1 MTGKKNGFAL
11 IELMIVVAIIA
22 ILAAIALPFYL
33 NYTTRA
39 EGSEA
44 FMLAGTAKSAV
55 ISYYTEKG
63 SWPVDNTSAGLRLP
77 DQISGKYVKS
87 VSVSVAND
95 SNLITVQFK
104 SQGVAKPLQNKNLY
118 LLSSSSS
125 NSDVKWICEVGSPS
139 MYVFVPARCR
149 NTR

>member
-1 MTGKKNGFAL
+1 MAGMKNGFAL

-33 NYTTRA
+33 NYTTKA
-39 EGSEA
+39 QGSEA
-44 FMLAGTAKSAV
+44 FTLAGTAKSAV

-63 SWPVDNTSAGLRLP
+63 SWPANNTSAGLELP

-87 VSVSVAND
+87 VSISAAND
-95 SNLITVQFK
+95 RDLITVQFK
-104 SQGVAKPLQNKNLY
+104 SQGVAKPLQNKSLY
-118 LLSSSSS
+118 LFSSS
-125 NSDVKWICEVGSPS
+125 NSSNVKWICKVDGPS
-139 MYVFVPARCR
+139 MYIFVPARCR